1 MVPQNATADVR
12 PAPKTLPTGRWAD
25 GPMGGF
31 SSIGP
36 KPPDRTHAQ
45 MNKAAPTASKNGEP
59 HVSKNL
65 IESMPRSTIQTFM
78 AQKIMKHK
86 NSPVF
91 RPANAGRICGSVA
104 IPGQI
109 ASTSLYIAQPPIHV

>member
-1 MVPQNATADVR
+1 MVPQNATADVS
-12 PAPKTLPTGRWAD
+12 PAPNTLPKPPNRLTAE
-25 GPMGGF
+25 PLGF

-59 HVSKNL
+59 HVSRNL

-78 AQKIMKHK
+78 AQKIMKQK
-86 NSPVF
+86 NSPVL
-91 RPANAGRICGSVA
+91 RPTNAGRIFGSVA
-104 IPGQI
+104 MPGH
-109 ASTSLYIAQPPIHV
+109 STST